1 MRRTT
6 GLRLRL
12 SAALV
17 AVAALAVGI
26 ATVVSIAGLEPRLT
40 DAAAARIA
48 ASGDRLA
55 EIAAARYRDNGGW
68 SGRVI
73 SDLEHLA
80 LTNGLAL
87 AIVRPNGRRLG
98 SGADGVELEEVSGG
112 PGAIERPVVARGTLV
127 GTIRAAPV
135 GGSLLSPEEIDLR
148 EELDRLHLI
157 AGAIA
162 VGLALVAALLLAQA
176 ISAPLRRI
184 RTAAHRMERGELE
197 TRVGGGG
204 GTEVESVGHALN
216 RLAETLQH
224 EEELRK
230 ASVADLAHEL
240 RTPVGGLL
248 ARIEAAQDGVLAD
261 RRSNLDAMHAETV
274 RLARLLDDLT
284 ALAEAERPGLL
295 LDKHRLDLAAVAAAE
310 VEQMKH
316 DFATRGISLE
326 VDLAPAPVLGD
337 RDRLGQIIA
346 NLLSNAAR
354 YTDSGGRVIVRVAR
368 EGDRAVLE
376 LSDTGIGIAADD
388 LEHIFKR
395 FWRADRS
402 RSRETGGTG
411 VGLAIVRELVI
422 AHDGRID
429 VQSVPGVGSSFRVTL
444 PCVSSVDPGEATRP
458 KAPEVASGAS

>member
-148 EELDRLHLI
+148 E
-157 AGAIA
+157 
-162 VGLALVAALLLAQA
+162 
-176 ISAPLRRI
+176 
-184 RTAAHRMERGELE
+184 ELE